1 MVALGA
7 NTETE
12 KVKSFGAALTKVAS
26 IATVVVG
33 ALKTVSLAAWAF
45 ADSYVR
51 RAEELYKS
59 NNGLVK
65 ITKEQV
71 EMSKKYQD
79 GMGKL
84 GDIIESVKIKIAFG
98 FLPTMLNMVE
108 TYNKFL
114 DANKD
119 LIANGITRL
128 LNIVSYAAQV
138 LNNTVRFITKAIEAT
153 IGWKGALLVLA
164 GVFAFVRRAMI
175 LAFITNPITWVVA
188 AIVGLMLLI
197 DDFMT
202 YLDGGESLFGD
213 FWGSM
218 LEWIDEVKPALQ
230 SVWDMLVLGMSYL
243 IEFGVFVTQYFG
255 GALVDAVEVI
265 VAALTML
272 YALFTGNTELM
283 AAAWEG
289 LVENMLSMFRNLAS
303 LFEPL
308 AQMLVSI
315 MSSVW
320 DSIVSAII
328 ERLNI
333 VRVVLGGLRD
343 NVAAV
348 FASMRDFVLS
358 IIMSIANGF
367 YIIVSVVIAVMA
379 AVIGAIANGLSI
391 AGGAFASAVDGIA
404 SMWEAM
410 VDSIST
416 AFSAFIA
423 FFSSIITTLVAIAST
438 TWDSI
443 VSAIQQRIGLI
454 IAAIQSFISTLGSAL
469 SSVFDVVTAPFARA
483 FDWISNKFSSLGGLI
498 SGAVS
503 GAGKLF
509 GMGASSATSSTV
521 NNGGNMTVHAPINVV
536 SNDPNKAAKLVKTG
550 VTDTMNTAH
559 RNMGSRVKA

>member
-1 MVALGA
+1 MVLEEFLVMLGA

-84 GDIIESVKIKIAFG
+84 GDIIESVKIRIAFG

-128 LNIVSYAAQV
+128 LTIVSYAAQV

-164 GVFAFVRRAMI
+164 GVFAFVKRAMI
-175 LAFITNPITWVVA
+175 LAFITNPITWVIA

-202 YLDGGESLFGD
+202 YLDGGDSLFGD

-218 LEWIDEVKPALQ
+218 LEWIEEVKPALQ

-272 YALFTGNTELM
+272 YAIFTGNTELM
-283 AAAWEG
+283 AAAWDG
-289 LVENMLSMFRNLAS
+289 LVENMLSMFQNFAS

-320 DSIVSAII
+320 DSIV
-328 ERLNI
+328 N
-333 VRVVLGGLRD
+333 
-343 NVAAV
+343 AV
-348 FASMRDFVLS
+348 QTRISLMV
-358 IIMSIANGF
+358 
-367 YIIVSVVIAVMA
+367 
-379 AVIGAIANGLSI
+379 GAITG
-391 AGGAFASAVDGIA
+391 FV
-404 SMWEAM
+404 
-410 VDSIST
+410 
-416 AFSAFIA
+416 
-423 FFSSIITTLVAIAST
+423 
-438 TWDSI
+438 
-443 VSAIQQRIGLI
+443 
-454 IAAIQSFISTLGSAL
+454 STLGSILAG
-469 SSVFDVVTAPFARA
+469 VFDVVTAPFARA
-483 FDWISNKFSSLGGLI
+483 FDWISEKFSSLGGLI

-503 GAGKLF
+503 GAGRLF
-509 GMGASSATSSTV
+509 GMGASSATNSTV
-521 NNGGNMTVHAPINVV
+521 NNGGSMTVHAPINVV

-550 VTDTMNTAH
+550 VTDATNTAY

>member
-1 MVALGA
+1 MVLEDFLVMLGA
-7 NTETE
+7 ETETE

-33 ALKTVSLAAWAF
+33 ALKTVSMAAWAF
-45 ADSYVR
+45 ADGYVR

-59 NNGLVK
+59 NNGLVQ

-79 GMGKL
+79 GMGRL
-84 GDIIESVKIKIAFG
+84 GQIIESVKIKIAFG

-128 LNIVSYAAQV
+128 LNIVTYAAQV
-138 LNNTVRFITKAIEAT
+138 LNNTVRFFTRLIEAT
-153 IGWKGALLVLA
+153 IGWKGALIVLI
-164 GVFAFVRRAMI
+164 GVFAMLRRAMI

-202 YLDGGESLFGD
+202 YLDGGESQFGE

-218 LEWIDEVKPALQ
+218 LEWIDKVKPQLQ
-230 SVWDMLVLGMSYL
+230 AVWDMLVLGMSYL
-243 IEFGVFVTQYFG
+243 IEFGAFVARYFG
-255 GALVDAVEVI
+255 GALVDAVRVI

-283 AAAWEG
+283 AAAWDG
-289 LVENMLSMFRNLAS
+289 LVENMTSMFQNFAS

-308 AQMLVSI
+308 AQLLVTI
-315 MSSVW
+315 MSNVW
-320 DSIVSAII
+320 ASIVSTVQ
-328 ERLNI
+328 ERINL
-333 VRVVLGGLRD
+333 
-343 NVAAV
+343 
-348 FASMRDFVLS
+348 
-358 IIMSIANGF
+358 
-367 YIIVSVVIAVMA
+367 IVSTI
-379 AVIGAIANGLSI
+379 
-391 AGGAFASAVDGIA
+391 
-404 SMWEAM
+404 
-410 VDSIST
+410 
-416 AFSAFIA
+416 
-423 FFSSIITTLVAIAST
+423 
-438 TWDSI
+438 
-443 VSAIQQRIGLI
+443 R
-454 IAAIQSFISTLGSAL
+454 SFISNLGSML
-469 SSVFDVVTAPFARA
+469 SGVFDIVTAPFARA

-503 GAGKLF
+503 GAGRLF
-509 GMGASSATSSTV
+509 GMGASSAASSTV
-521 NNGGNMTVHAPINVV
+521 NNGGSMTVNAPISVT
-536 SNDPNKAAKLVKTG
+536 STDPNKAAKLVKSG
-550 VTDTMNTAH
+550 VTDATNTAF